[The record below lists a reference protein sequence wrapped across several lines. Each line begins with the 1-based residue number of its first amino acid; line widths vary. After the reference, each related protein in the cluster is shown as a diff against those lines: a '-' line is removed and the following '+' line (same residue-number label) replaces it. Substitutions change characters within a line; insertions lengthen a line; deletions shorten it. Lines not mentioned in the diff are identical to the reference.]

1 MTDRP
6 ILFSGPMIRALLD
19 DRKTQ
24 TRRIIKPQPFASGYY
39 DGEIEL
45 NVIPANYQYPKA
57 FRFNAN
63 AVGGGAILEEI
74 FEPRI
79 NAGDR
84 LWVKEN
90 AAVRHESWH
99 HVDGDAHQV
108 CYRADEDEHGRW
120 LGLASCGN
128 GIRRGKA
135 PSVFPRKSHNLDGS
149 LRWQPSIHMPRWAS
163 RLTLIVTDVRVERLQ
178 DISEADAKAEGLQ
191 TYLDGDADDNGR
203 ARIYEY
209 FRGSDD
215 LEWERDPVD
224 AYLSLWDAINGD
236 GAAQANPWVVAYTF
250 TVIKQ
255 NIDQIDKVAA

>member
-1 MTDRP
+1 
-6 ILFSGPMIRALLD
+6 FSGPMIRALLAG
-19 DRKTQ
+19 RKTQ

-178 DISEADAKAEGLQ
+178 DISEEDAIAEGIEQ
-191 TYLDGDADDNGR
+191 SGEFPDRYLTPAGDYAVPKVAYQRLWENINGKG
-203 ARIYEY
+203 A
-209 FRGSDD
+209 
-215 LEWERDPVD
+215 
-224 AYLSLWDAINGD
+224 WDA
-236 GAAQANPWVVAYTF
+236 NPFVAAYTF

-255 NIDQIDKVAA
+255 NIDQIEREAA